1 MKGEILL
8 RGPGDDDRG
17 PDARKPPTPPQDRGP
32 RLAPAPKPPHS
43 QGIAPLT
50 ESFTMPR
57 RAALLLATLLAL
69 ATTANAEDNP
79 IIARMTAFAEVYN
92 TGDAAAIAGF
102 YAPDAAL
109 LPPGQASVLGR
120 EAIAQHYA
128 QAFAGGARDLQF
140 KVFDIRGFETNAVEI
155 GETVVMVGE
164 QRIVGRYM
172 HLWEIVEGE
181 LLLTR
186 DMYHVLKVDQAAQ

>member
-1 MKGEILL
+1 M
-8 RGPGDDDRG
+8 
-17 PDARKPPTPPQDRGP
+17 P
-32 RLAPAPKPPHS
+32 RLFALS
-43 QGIAPLT
+43 LT
-50 ESFTMPR
+50 TC
-57 RAALLLATLLAL
+57 LAL
-69 ATTANAEDNP
+69 AAALVSTLPAQAQDNP
-79 IIARMTAFAEVYN
+79 VIARMTAFVETYNAQDAESL
-92 TGDAAAIAGF
+92 AGF

-128 QAFAGGARDLQF
+128 QAFAAGARDLQF
-140 KVFDIRGFETNAVEI
+140 KTFDIRAFDTSAVEI

-172 HLWEIVEGE
+172 HLWEVIDGQ

-186 DMYHVLKVDQAAQ
+186 DMYHVLKVE

>member
-1 MKGEILL
+1 MS
-8 RGPGDDDRG
+8 
-17 PDARKPPTPPQDRGP
+17 
-32 RLAPAPKPPHS
+32 RL
-43 QGIAPLT
+43 IALALT
-50 ESFTMPR
+50 I
-57 RAALLLATLLAL
+57 LLAL
-69 ATTANAEDNP
+69 SAGARAEDNP
-79 IIARMTAFAEVYN
+79 IIARMTAFAAAYN
-92 TGDAAAIAGF
+92 AQDAAAIAGF

-128 QAFAGGARDLQF
+128 QAFAAGARDLQF

-172 HLWEIVEGE
+172 HLWEIVDGE

-186 DMYHVLKVDQAAQ
+186 DMYHVLAVE